1 MLTLKGYQQRALD
14 TLASFFRETVRTGE
28 PMIAFTKEMREQYG
42 VAKPYTPA
50 AGLPDAMPYVCLRMP
65 TGAGKTLVACHAVGS
80 AVRDYKEADRSLVVW
95 LVPSTAILSQT
106 LDALKDR
113 GHPYRQALETSV
125 GGPVRAVTVE
135 EALYLNRTALD
146 GETVVLV
153 STMQAFNVEKK
164 DGRKVY
170 AGDDGALMDVFS
182 GRPAERLAEL
192 ERFEDGEVK
201 KSLENVLRLYRPIV
215 VVDEAH
221 NFLTDSALRTMSWM
235 RPSAVLQ
242 LTATP
247 YGTDR
252 HPNVLHSVSAS
263 ELKAED
269 MVKLPLELT
278 AQGDPKTLLAT
289 AIGRLDD
296 LDREAAAEQA
306 ATGERVRPIMLI
318 QCEPSA
324 SGKDTLTPDVVEA
337 MLQEDHNVPAD
348 QIAVEYTSR
357 SDLDGVDLMAPGC
370 PVRFVLTV
378 QKLREGWD
386 CPFAYVLTSLGS
398 LTASTAVEQLVGRV
412 LRMPHAR
419 RKQREP
425 LNRAY
430 VYAARTG
437 ILTAIRAIKDGLVA
451 NGVEEVEARSYIET
465 PTTTGGEG
473 LGLEGT
479 PLGAQPSRVEVTVT
493 LEEVPDLASLPAET
507 RQKTTYEAKTG
518 TLTFTGALDDADRV
532 ALKSVVREDTSL
544 QGLEIAFEQ
553 VDVALGKRP
562 PTPAQ
567 RGIPL
572 RVPRLVLPGIGG
584 RAPEL
589 FGETHL
595 MEHPWSLNAV
605 DAAVPGFTVPDAL
618 GETVTLDVEKT
629 VTVGFV
635 ERVQQQTLL
644 LADAHGWTAGSL
656 AAWLDRKIPHP
667 DISPSEAMAY
677 LSRVIGWLTTEGGY
691 TLDDLAYHKYR
702 LRNAVERRIGEHRQ
716 AARKEAWQGF
726 LDLGDSPLAV
736 DPGKVLS
743 YPENYP
749 TGVPLYEGPYTF
761 RNHRYRLIG
770 GMNGEEVACAVEIDK
785 HPSVAQWVRN
795 QERRPRDSFWLQT
808 ATDRFYPDFVAQL
821 RDDRILVVEY
831 KGANLASNDDTKE
844 KERLGNFW
852 AAKSGGRCLFLMQ
865 KGPDLA
871 PLRAQLG

>member
-1 MLTLKGYQQRALD
+1 MLALKGYQTRALD

-28 PMIAFTKEMREQYG
+28 PMIAFARETREQYG
-42 VAKPYTPA
+42 VAKPYVAA

-65 TGAGKTLVACHAVGS
+65 TGAGKTLVACHAVGL
-80 AVRDYKEADRSLVVW
+80 AVRDYKQAERSLVVW
-95 LVPSTAILSQT
+95 LVPSTAILTQT
-106 LDALKDR
+106 LGALRDR
-113 GHPYRQALETSV
+113 AHPYRQALEGAV
-125 GGPVRAVTVE
+125 GGPVRAVSVG

-146 GETVVLV
+146 GETVVIV
-153 STMQAFNVEKK
+153 STMQAFNVEDK

-170 AGDDGALMDVFS
+170 AGDDGALMDVFT

-192 ERFEDGEVK
+192 ERFEDGAVK
-201 KSLENVLRLYRPIV
+201 VSLENVLRLYRPVV

-221 NFLTDSALRTMSWM
+221 NFLTDSALRTMGWM

-252 HPNVLHSVSAS
+252 RPNVLHSVSAS

-278 AQGDPKTLLAT
+278 AQGDPKALLAT
-289 AIGRLDD
+289 AIGRLDA
-296 LDREAAAEQA
+296 LSREAAAEQA
-306 ATGERVRPIMLI
+306 ETGERVRPVMLV
-318 QCEPSA
+318 QCEA
-324 SGKDTLTPDVVEA
+324 DLTGQDTLTPAVVAA
-337 MLQEDHNVPAD
+337 MLREDHNVPED
-348 QIAVEYTSR
+348 QIAVEYRSR
-357 SDLDGVDLMAPGC
+357 SDLDGVDLMAEGC
-370 PVRFVLTV
+370 PVRYVLTV

-419 RKQREP
+419 RKRREP

-437 ILTAIRAIKDGLVA
+437 ILEAIRAIKDGLVA
-451 NGVEEVEARSYIET
+451 NGVEEQEARSYIEA
-465 PTTTGGEG
+465 PESPAG

-479 PLGAQPSRVEVTVT
+479 PLGAQPARVAVSVT
-493 LEEVPDLASLPAET
+493 LTEVPDLAALPAAT
-507 RQKTTYEAKTG
+507 RQKTTYVAKAG
-518 TLTFTGALDDADRV
+518 TLTFTGELDDDRA
-532 ALKSVVREDTSL
+532 ALRTVVREDAS
-544 QGLEIAFEQ
+544 QKGLDRAFEQ

-562 PTPAQ
+562 PTPAE
-567 RGIPL
+567 RGVPL
-572 RVPRLVLPGIGG
+572 RVPRLVMPGIGG

-595 MEHPWSLNAV
+595 MEHGWPLD
-605 DAAVPGFTVPDAL
+605 DAAPDVPGFAL
-618 GETVTLDVEKT
+618 PEAMGKMVTLDVDRT

-656 AAWLDRKIPHP
+656 AAWLDRKVPHP
-667 DISPSEAMAY
+667 DVPPSEAMAY
-677 LSRVIGWLTTEGGY
+677 LSRVIGWLTSEGGF
-691 TLDDLAYHKYR
+691 TLDDLAYHKHR
-702 LRNAVERRIGEHRQ
+702 LRTAVERRIDEHRQ
-716 AARKEAWQGF
+716 SARDQAWQG
-726 LDLGDSPLAV
+726 LMDLGASPLAV

-743 YPENYP
+743 FPENYP
-749 TGVPLYEGPYTF
+749 TGVPLYEGSYPF
-761 RNHRYRLIG
+761 RKHRYRLIG
-770 GMNGEEVACAVEIDK
+770 GMNGEEEACAAEIDDHK
-785 HPSVAQWVRN
+785 AVAQWVRN

-821 RDDRILVVEY
+821 RDDRVLVVEY
-831 KGANLASNDDTKE
+831 KGADRASNDDTKE
-844 KERLGNFW
+844 KERLGQFW
-852 AAKSGGRCLFLMQ
+852 AARSDGRCLFLMQ
-865 KGPDLA
+865 KGPDLE
-871 PLRAQLG
+871 PLRAALAG